1 MLWIRK
7 SRLVC
12 DMVSQVHM
20 KVGSFILHYI
30 QKSRL
35 VCNWAF
41 QKVGSNILHCGFTS
55 PDLSAAWYL
64 KKVGN
69 FILRCGFTSQEL
81 SSIWHQHAWT
91 IKKNSQQNLGSF
103 ILRCGFTNQ
112 DLNATWY
119 LKYLKYIWHISSN
132 ASWVPLFWEYF
143 YLSLF
148 LFLVLIYFIFKIG
161 F

>member
-64 KKVGN
+64 KKVGS
-69 FILRCGFTSQEL
+69 FILHCGFTSQDL
-81 SSIWHQHAWT
+81 TAASLWIYKSRLICGMASQLCSWFFVFGFAFISW
-91 IKKNSQQNLGSF
+91 IFFVSWIFSLRKKE
-103 ILRCGFTNQ
+103 
-112 DLNATWY
+112 
-119 LKYLKYIWHISSN
+119 
-132 ASWVPLFWEYF
+132 V
-143 YLSLF
+143 SLF
-148 LFLVLIYFIFKIG
+148 GVDLRVKSCLRYGINMPEQSKKIANRI
-161 F
+161 